1 MSDTKNA
8 EDRIAGP
15 RIGGVARL
23 LALTGGAMLIGISA
37 LVTTSVAL
45 RTVTGAGID
54 GDFEIVQLAAA
65 IAAFCLFP
73 LCLSVRGNIVV
84 DTFTTRLPKRVCDAL
99 DALWDVSFGLIAV
112 ILSWRMVI
120 GAMDQFTNNTT
131 LMVLPVPTW
140 WAVAVCAALVAL
152 LAVTALVVGFRLLMR
167 KP

>member
-1 MSDTKNA
+1 MTDAENA

-15 RIGGVARL
+15 RIGWIARL
-23 LALTGGAMLIGISA
+23 LALGGGAILLGISA
-37 LVTTSVAL
+37 LVTTSVML

-73 LCLSVRGNIVV
+73 LCLSARGNIVV
-84 DTFTTRLPKRVCDAL
+84 DTFTTRLPKRACDIL
-99 DALWDVSFGLIAV
+99 DAIWDVLFGLIAA

-120 GAMDQFTNNTT
+120 GAMDQFSNKTT
-131 LMVLPVPTW
+131 LLVLPVPTW
-140 WAVAVCAALVAL
+140 WAVAVCAALMAF
-152 LAVTALVVGFRLLMR
+152 LAVTAFVAGFRLLMS